1 MKLLNEGDYPGAADR
16 FPVWNK
22 VNGEAWLGLTRR
34 RLAEQALFLGKAWQP
49 FLNYEEGTVQVLKLA
64 EPRMQ
69 AEDIRRLQEALK
81 QAGIN
86 IEPDGFFGNETDRAV
101 KQFPQQKG
109 LTADGIVGAESRRLL
124 GL

>member
-1 MKLLNEGDYPGAADR
+1 LKLLNEGDYPGAADR

-49 FLNYEEGTVQVLKLA
+49 FLNYEEATVQVLKLA

-101 KQFPQQKG
+101 KQFQQQKG
-109 LTADGIVGAESRRLL
+109 LTADGIVGAETRRLL